1 MLGLAYS
8 SHIADKNKS
17 LKACPHWNND
27 STRPLN
33 WAVTDVMVI

>member
-8 SHIADKNKS
+8 PHIAHKNKS

-33 WAVTDVMVI
+33 WTVTDVMVN